1 MITKKQKE
9 NLVII
14 DGKEYIVNKK
24 KKGINRSLVYTLN
37 DGTKLTVE
45 MLANK
50 LKCRNSCARA
60 RLNASSDPKRIFKK
74 VQITEGRT
82 RKTNDIAHLIDSR
95 SWYKDPLTKLMLK

>member
-1 MITKKQKE
+1 MISKKE
-9 NLVII
+9 REFLVTIG
-14 DGKEYIVNKK
+14 DKEYIVDKTK
-24 KKGINRSLVYTLN
+24 TGVNRSRVYTLD

-60 RLNASSDPKRIFKK
+60 RLNASSDPKRVYKEVQK
-74 VQITEGRT
+74 VEGRT
-82 RKTNDIAHLIDSR
+82 RKTNDIAHLMDSR

>member
-1 MITKKQKE
+1 MISKKQKE
-9 NLVII
+9 NLVTIN
-14 DGKEYIVNKK
+14 GKEYIVDKNKK
-24 KKGINRSLVYTLN
+24 AVNRALVYTLD

-60 RLNASSDPKRIFKK
+60 RLNTSSDPKRIFKK
-74 VQITEGRT
+74 VQKTEGRT
-82 RKTNDIAHLIDSR
+82 RQTNDIAHLMDSR